1 MIDPATYSHA
11 RILVVD
17 DEAVNVELIEQILVQ
32 VGYDQVRTTTDS
44 SAAVAIR
51 QEFRPDLLILDLHMP
66 PPDGFAILEELRD
79 DGREDDMCPVLVLTA
94 DASAEVK
101 RRALRLGAS
110 DFLTKPLDA
119 VELLL
124 RIRHL
129 VENRF
134 LHAYRREQNELLER
148 RVRERTED
156 LEHARLELL
165 ERLARVAEYRDDN
178 TFEHAQRVGR
188 SAALLAAALGED
200 AEAVELIRRAAP
212 LHDIGKVGITDTLL
226 LKPGAFTT
234 EEFAAMT
241 RHVEIGARILAA
253 DEPPVLRLAA
263 EIALYHH
270 ERWDGSGYRA
280 GLSGEDIPIAARI
293 VAVADVFDALA
304 NERPYKRALPLAE
317 CVAEIERISDSH
329 LDPRIV
335 AAFLELDHEALL
347 APIDQLDIESPAVR

>member
-1 MIDPATYSHA
+1 
-11 RILVVD
+11 
-17 DEAVNVELIEQILVQ
+17 
-32 VGYDQVRTTTDS
+32 
-44 SAAVAIR
+44 
-51 QEFRPDLLILDLHMP
+51 
-66 PPDGFAILEELRD
+66 
-79 DGREDDMCPVLVLTA
+79 VLVLTA
-94 DASAEVK
+94 DATAGVK

-188 SAALLAAALGED
+188 SAALLAGAIGAD
-200 AEAVELIRRAAP
+200 AGFVELIRRAAP
-212 LHDIGKVGITDTLL
+212 LHDIGKVGISDSLL
-226 LKPGAFTT
+226 LKPGPFTS

-241 RHVEIGARILAA
+241 RHVDIGARILDA
-253 DEPPVLRLAA
+253 DEPPVLRMAA
-263 EIALYHH
+263 EIALHHH
-270 ERWDGSGYRA
+270 ERWDGSGYRSH
-280 GLSGEDIPIAARI
+280 LSGEDIPLAARI

-304 NERPYKRALPLAE
+304 NERPYKSALPIDE
-317 CVAEIERISDSH
+317 CVAEIERVAGSH
-329 LDPRIV
+329 LDPRLA
-335 AAFLELDHEALL
+335 AAFLLLDHLALL
-347 APIDQLDIESPAVR
+347 APIEHRDVESPAVR